1 MKTKRT
7 GTHAKFPHR
16 TCNQKIHV
24 VVVQNN
30 GKEMYSKKMCVWVF
44 FVVVATRPNNFFFCC
59 SRRRHRL
66 VNLELPTYASSR
78 KTRNI

>member
-1 MKTKRT
+1 MRD
-7 GTHAKFPHR
+7 FLHR

-30 GKEMYSKKMCVWVF
+30 GKEMYNQKNVCVGF
-44 FVVVATRPNNFFFCC
+44 LLLLLLLDLIIFFCC